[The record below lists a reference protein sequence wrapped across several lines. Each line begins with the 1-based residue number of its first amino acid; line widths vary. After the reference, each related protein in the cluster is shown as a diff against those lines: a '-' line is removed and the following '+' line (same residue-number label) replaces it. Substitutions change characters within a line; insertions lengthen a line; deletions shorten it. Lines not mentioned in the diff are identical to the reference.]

1 MALVAAG
8 DFETD
13 AALWARA
20 VSVAAMI
27 IISRT
32 ICFTVKSYYFR
43 VLERVK
49 VCWVSSCTFVSS
61 VVEVSEGGLSA
72 NMHHRPRC
80 GHEIWLPDV
89 VAFFLPLHYTA
100 DELNQFVVGSAAAH

>member
-32 ICFTVKSYYFR
+32 ICFTVKSYYFTVLECVKVLLGFFVYLR
-43 VLERVK
+43 VL
-49 VCWVSSCTFVSS
+49 W
-61 VVEVSEGGLSA
+61 G
-72 NMHHRPRC
+72 
-80 GHEIWLPDV
+80 
-89 VAFFLPLHYTA
+89 
-100 DELNQFVVGSAAAH
+100 